1 MKTAIILKG
10 ETLGHGDDLLGQQ
23 LMGSFLR
30 KLWASREKPDFI
42 LFYNSAVRLLASG
55 SAVLDA
61 LEGLSNAG
69 VDLIACGTCL
79 GFYKLKDN
87 MVVGRVSDM
96 KEIVDILLLTEKVV
110 TP

>member
-10 ETLGHGDDLLGQQ
+10 ETLGQGDDVLGQQ

-69 VDLIACGTCL
+69 VDLIACGTCVC
-79 GFYKLKDN
+79 FYELKDKL
-87 MVVGRVSDM
+87 MAGRVSDM
-96 KEIVDILLLTEKVV
+96 QEIVDLLMKVEKVV

>member
-10 ETLGHGDDLLGQQ
+10 DTLGDGDDLLGKQ

-30 KLWASREKPDFI
+30 KLWNSKEKPESI

-55 SAVLDA
+55 SEVLDA
-61 LEGLSNAG
+61 LEGLSHAG
-69 VDLIACGTCL
+69 VDLIACGTCV
-79 GFYKLKDN
+79 GFYKLKDT
-87 MVVGRVSDM
+87 MITGRVSDM
-96 KEIVDILLLTEKVV
+96 QEIVGILMQTEKVV

>member
-1 MKTAIILKG
+1 MKTAIILNG
-10 ETLGHGDDLLGQQ
+10 ETLGHGDDWLGRQ

-55 SAVLDA
+55 SGVLDA

-69 VDLIACGTCL
+69 VDLIACGTCV
-79 GFYKLKDN
+79 GFYELKDKLIA
-87 MVVGRVSDM
+87 GRVSDM
-96 KEIVDILLLTEKVV
+96 KEIVDILLQTEKVL

>member
-10 ETLGHGDDLLGQQ
+10 ETLGDGDDLLGKQ

-30 KLWASREKPDFI
+30 KLWNSKEKPDSI

-55 SAVLDA
+55 SVVLDA

-69 VDLIACGTCL
+69 VDLVACGTCV
-79 GFYKLKDN
+79 GFYRLGDTMKT
-87 MVVGRVSDM
+87 GRVSDM
-96 KEIVDILLLTEKVV
+96 QEIVGILLQAEKVV